1 MHFTPVINHVWDLR
15 YQLRPICNC
24 WQLCRICP
32 GVTPWEPMLE
42 FDTTENIFRDK
53 LLKNPL
59 NIQQQVKQNNGRY
72 PDGTARV
79 EPDPDFIAHYE
90 I

>member
-1 MHFTPVINHVWDLR
+1 
-15 YQLRPICNC
+15 
-24 WQLCRICP
+24 
-32 GVTPWEPMLE
+32 MLE

-59 NIQQQVKQNNGRY
+59 NIQQQVKQNNGRVMI
-72 PDGTARV
+72 PMGPGLGV